1 MEAVVIEKPF
11 HGVEIKLRLW
21 TGEVLHVDRA
31 FVPLSGPLNIGDR
44 LDVQL
49 KEFKWIMAA
58 RSLQK
63 HSVASE
69 R

>member
-11 HGVEIKLRLW
+11 HGVEVKLRLW

-31 FVPLSGPLNIGDR
+31 FLPLSGPINVGDR
-44 LDVQL
+44 LDIAF

-58 RSLQK
+58 RRLEK
-63 HSVASE
+63 
-69 R
+69 